1 MKQQNLLAKYGIS
14 AEELKRAVDQI
25 KLGNIACSGAV
36 HCASCWQTVT
46 YRWTGCSNEKK
57 RVAPL

>member
-36 HCASCWQTVT
+36 LCALCELLEN
-46 YRWTGCSNEKK
+46 GDI
-57 RVAPL
+57 PLDGVQ